1 MDNKNK
7 KWCVYILECMDESLY
22 TGITNDLEKRM
33 AAHESGNGSKY
44 VKRKGFLQ
52 LLHAI
57 KADDKSSA
65 SKMEYAIKKLP
76 RNEKITYFMKHK
88 DILF

>member
-1 MDNKNK
+1 MVSEDGS
-7 KWCVYILECMDESLY
+7 WFVYILECMDESLY

-33 AAHESGNGSKY
+33 EAHASGSGSKY

-57 KADDKSSA
+57 RVEDKSEA
-65 SKMEYAIKKLP
+65 AKLEYKIKQFS
-76 RNEKITYFMKHK
+76 RNEKITFFMQHPA
-88 DILF
+88 LEF